1 MKALFSFTLF
11 QFRAHRGKVNAPV
24 MKDPRVPAVCD
35 PEGMPV
41 LR

>member
-11 QFRAHRGKVNAPV
+11 QFRAHRGKVNAPI
-24 MKDPRVPAVCD
+24 MKALGVRVLCD
-35 PEGMPV
+35 PKGMPV